1 MLYAEF
7 ASQTLQQGLGDMLTT
22 MSKTVNNFY
31 RGNAI
36 SQMISSG
43 ILHVRKTPGSAEGII
58 DIPLGLRFLDI
69 KKLPSGKTKTAY
81 VPVYNKYLWGY
92 VYKYIIPTLRYGL
105 TKAVETDI
113 FNKLQNSYSQW
124 QKQ

>member
-7 ASQTLQQGLGDMLTT
+7 AAQTLQQGLGEMLTT
-22 MSKTVNNFY
+22 MSKTVNTHY
-31 RGNAI
+31 SGNII
-36 SQMISSG
+36 SQMINGG

-58 DIPLGLRFLDI
+58 NIPLGLRFLDI

-105 TKAVETDI
+105 TQAVETDI
-113 FNKLQNSYSQW
+113 FNKLQKSYSQW
-124 QKQ
+124 ENQ